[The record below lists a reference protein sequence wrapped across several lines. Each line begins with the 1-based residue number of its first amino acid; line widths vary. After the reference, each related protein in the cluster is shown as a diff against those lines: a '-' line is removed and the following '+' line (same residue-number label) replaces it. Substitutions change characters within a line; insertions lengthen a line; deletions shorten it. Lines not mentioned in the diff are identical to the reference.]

1 VTASR
6 VGVLVFLLAVGA
18 YANSLGN
25 GFAYDDESI
34 IVENPVLTG
43 GDWAGALR
51 LPWWTY
57 KREGTGLY
65 RPLTSAALA
74 VQWDLFRGDPT
85 GYHLASVFLHSTVS
99 LLVFLLLLEVG
110 TLPGA
115 LAGGAAFAV
124 HPLHTEAVAN
134 VVGQAELLSALF
146 FLTACLLYLKGRVW
160 EGIPRHLRTLA
171 IPLLYLFSLAS
182 KEIGVT
188 LPGALVLL
196 ELLRPRDVEE
206 ERAGFTRRLWKE
218 APTFLLMGAALLSYL
233 GLRFL
238 VLGSLGGEMVAPV
251 FQAVGPRAR
260 VLTALAL
267 WVQFLRLL
275 LFPLDLASDYDPG
288 VIFPSEGLDLGVFL
302 GLLCLGALAV
312 LAVRTRAK
320 APLMAL
326 GVLWFVVVVLPVSN
340 LLFPTGVLLAERTLY
355 LPSVGLALAVA
366 GVTPLALSLRL
377 PLRRWV
383 MAAAMAGM
391 LGLFLRTVERNPSWA
406 SSFEVARTLA
416 REHPESWR
424 AFRTRALALEGRGEM
439 TEAAEEWDTAV
450 KLTPFN
456 YTLLVEAGEFHG
468 REGDEVRGETY
479 LHRAMELEP
488 TLANA
493 YQILAGNL
501 LRRGLGREAHGVALA
516 GLAQAGTDQRLWA
529 SVSESYLLKGD
540 LPAAVRAREAAIGA
554 DPSSHD
560 QWARLAEIFEEM
572 GDTDQAEAARGRAA
586 RLREAPFREASG
598 VQLADPGTGGMR

>member
-1 VTASR
+1 VA
-6 VGVLVFLLAVGA
+6 A

-25 GFAYDDESI
+25 GFAYDDEPI
-34 IVENPVLTG
+34 ILENPVLTG
-43 GDWAGALR
+43 GDWVGALR
-51 LPWWTY
+51 LPWWPY
-57 KREGTGLY
+57 KIEGTGLY
-65 RPLTSAALA
+65 RPLSGAALA
-74 VQWDLFRGDPT
+74 VQWDLYRGEPT
-85 GYHLASVFLHSTVS
+85 GYHFSNVLLHSTVS
-99 LLVFLLLLEVG
+99 LLVFLLLLELG

-115 LAGGAAFAV
+115 LLGGATFAV

-146 FLTACLLYLKGRVW
+146 FLAACLLYLRGRVW
-160 EGIPRHLRTLA
+160 VGIPRLIRTLA
-171 IPLLYLFSLAS
+171 IPLLYFLSLAS

-196 ELLRPRDVEE
+196 ELLRPRDAAE
-206 ERAGFTRRLWKE
+206 ERASFMDRLWEE
-218 APTFLLMGAALLSYL
+218 APAFLLMAAALLSYL

-238 VLGSLGGEMVAPV
+238 VLGSIGGEMVAPV
-251 FQAVGPRAR
+251 FQAVGPHAR

-267 WVQFLRLL
+267 WVQYLRLL

-288 VIFPSEGLDLGVFL
+288 VLFPSEGLDLGVFL

-312 LAVRTRAK
+312 LAARTRAK
-320 APLMAL
+320 APLVAL

-355 LPSVGLALAVA
+355 LPSVGLALVVA
-366 GVTPLALSLRL
+366 GVTPLALSLRR

-383 MAAAMAGM
+383 MPAALAGM
-391 LGLFLRTVERNPSWA
+391 LALFLRTLERNPTWG
-406 SSFEVARTLA
+406 SSFEVARTLSQ
-416 REHPESWR
+416 EHPESWR
-424 AFRTRALALEGRGEM
+424 AFRARALALEGRGEM
-439 TEAAEEWDTAV
+439 TEAADQWDKAV

-468 REGDEVRGETY
+468 REGDESRGDTY
-479 LHRAMELEP
+479 LRRAIELEP

-501 LRRGLGREAHGVALA
+501 LRRGMGREAHGVALA

-529 SVSESYLLKGD
+529 LVSESYLLKGD

-560 QWARLAEIFEEM
+560 QWTRLADILEEMGHTDRAEVARKRAARLAET
-572 GDTDQAEAARGRAA
+572 GVGRSATVA
-586 RLREAPFREASG
+586 K
-598 VQLADPGTGGMR
+598 GGMR